1 MIFIFE
7 LSFWLLLTPP
17 PITVAITFMDMSIP
31 YTIKDSNGELLT
43 GRLWRKSHPFFH
55 RLPFYSDIL
64 RMDDIARPLEE
75 SLAGRAMVGSFGTLL
90 VVRTLTVTC
99 SNEINISRQKLAR
112 GLDEIHPFSDTP
124 AVEVI
129 LREAE
134 QIISLDGD
142 GAVVGRNNAS
152 RIWAFM
158 SKFAMLDRFSET
170 LNLADQYPGIGMP
183 RKMCSIQYFGTCL
196 KVSAF
201 LENSLTL
208 LRQILVFRR
217 D

>member
-1 MIFIFE
+1 
-7 LSFWLLLTPP
+7 
-17 PITVAITFMDMSIP
+17 MDMSIP

-55 RLPFYSDIL
+55 RLPFYADIL

-75 SLAGRAMVGSFGTLL
+75 SLGERGLVGSFGTLL
-90 VVRTLTVTC
+90 VVRTLTFTC
-99 SNEINISRQKLAR
+99 FNEINISGQKLAR

-134 QIISLDGD
+134 QILSLDGD
-142 GAVVGRNNAS
+142 GAVLGRNNAS

-158 SKFAMLDRFSET
+158 SKFAMLDRFSKT
-170 LNLADQYPGIGMP
+170 LKLSDRYPGIGVP
-183 RKMCSIQYFGTCL
+183 RKICSNAYLGTSV
-196 KVSAF
+196 KVSA
-201 LENSLTL
+201 LLKNSLTL
-208 LRQILVFRR
+208 LRRLLVFRR